1 MNDKERKMFSTDQG
15 RVALPT
21 TSGEAWDRAVPIRAL
36 VVDDDHSSVVI
47 VSRWLEKLGIRADA
61 ANGCLAAQQCIKQS
75 RYDVVVTDLQM
86 PILGGY
92 ELAAWIKH
100 ESERIPVIMM
110 TGCSFLEIEE
120 KLNAGRVDAWLF

>member
-1 MNDKERKMFSTDQG
+1 LK
-15 RVALPT
+15 
-21 TSGEAWDRAVPIRAL
+21 
-36 VVDDDHSSVVI
+36 
-47 VSRWLEKLGIRADA
+47 KLGIRADA
-61 ANGCLAAQQCIKQS
+61 ANGGLAAQQCIKQS

-100 ESERIPVIMM
+100 ESERIPVIIM

-120 KLNAGRVDAWLF
+120 KLNAGRVDAWLFKPFHFSELRTALNKFLGPQNHAT